1 MTPEQLIQNA
11 IALAQ
16 TLMPG
21 GGTLAAIVGTLAYG
35 YGKAA
40 DSPNAARWG
49 KNAWIGA
56 AVLFGGTAVIG
67 LIQYVSLRLFGTPAA
82 G

>member
-1 MTPEQLIQNA
+1 VTPEQLVQNA

-16 TLMPG
+16 SLMPS

-40 DSPNAARWG
+40 DSPRAVMWG
-49 KNAWIGA
+49 KSSWIGA
-56 AVLFGGTAVIG
+56 GVLFGGTAIVG
-67 LIQYVSLRLFGTPAA
+67 LVQYVSQRLVG
-82 G
+82 

>member
-1 MTPEQLIQNA
+1 MTPEQFIQNA

-16 TLMPG
+16 ALFPG
-21 GGTLAAIVGTLAYG
+21 GGTLAGLVGTLAYG

-40 DSPNAARWG
+40 DSPQAVSWG
-49 KNAWIGA
+49 KKGWIGA
-56 AVLFGGTAVIG
+56 GVLFGGTALIG
-67 LIQYVSLRLFGTPAA
+67 LVQNISRRLFG

>member
-1 MTPEQLIQNA
+1 MTPEQLIANA
-11 IALAQ
+11 TALAQ
-16 TLMPG
+16 SLMPG

-40 DSPNAARWG
+40 DSPAAVAWG
-49 KNAWIGA
+49 KKGWVGA
-56 AVLFGGTAVIG
+56 GVLFGGTAIIG
-67 LIQYVSLRLFGTPAA
+67 LVQHVSQRLFG

>member
-1 MTPEQLIQNA
+1 MTPEQFIQNA

-16 TLMPG
+16 TLLPG

-35 YGKAA
+35 YGKAG
-40 DSPNAARWG
+40 DSPNAVRWG

-56 AVLFGGTAVIG
+56 GVLFGGTVMVG
-67 LIQYVSLRLFGTPAA
+67 LVQSVSQRLFGV
-82 G
+82 GG

>member
-1 MTPEQLIQNA
+1 MTPDQLIQNA
-11 IALAQ
+11 IALIQ

-21 GGTLAAIVGTLAYG
+21 GGTLAAITGTLAYG

-40 DSPNAARWG
+40 DSPNAVRWG

-56 AVLFGGTAVIG
+56 VVLFGGTAVIG
-67 LIQYVSLRLFGTPAA
+67 LVQYVSQRLFG

>member
-1 MTPEQLIQNA
+1 VTPDQLIQNA
-11 IALAQ
+11 IALIQ

-21 GGTLAAIVGTLAYG
+21 GGTLAAITGTLAYG

-40 DSPNAARWG
+40 DSPNAVRWG

-56 AVLFGGTAVIG
+56 VVLFGGTAVIG
-67 LIQYVSLRLFGTPAA
+67 LVQYVSQRLFG

>member
-1 MTPEQLIQNA
+1 MDPATLIANVTS
-11 IALAQ
+11 LAQ

-40 DSPNAARWG
+40 DSPNSVRWG
-49 KNAWIGA
+49 KQSWIGS
-56 AVLFGGTAVIG
+56 AVLFGGTAVVG
-67 LIQYVSLRLFGTPAA
+67 LVQYIAGRIFG

>member
-16 TLMPG
+16 SLMPG
-21 GGTLAAIVGTLAYG
+21 GGTLAAIVGTCAYG

-40 DSPNAARWG
+40 DSPKAVYWG
-49 KNAWIGA
+49 KQAWLGA

-67 LIQYVSLRLFGTPAA
+67 LVQHVSQRLFG
-82 G
+82 

>member
-1 MTPEQLIQNA
+1 MTPEQLISNVTG
-11 IALAQ
+11 LAQ
-16 TLMPG
+16 SLLPG

-40 DSPNAARWG
+40 DSPNSVRWG

-67 LIQYVSLRLFGTPAA
+67 LVQYVA
-82 G
+82 GRIFA